1 MRILPVCLLV
11 VAVLAA
17 PALEAK
23 DKQDKQD
30 APDAFRA
37 VIACR
42 QIADEKARLAC
53 YDAQV
58 AALDTAQQTGQ
69 VVVADRKQVQ
79 EAERGLFGFSIPK
92 SPLTSSDAKPIDQI
106 EATVS
111 TARQYEY
118 GRWRMTMDD
127 GSVWEQV
134 DSAET
139 LAFDPRQGDK
149 VVIKRAAF
157 GSYKARIGGQ
167 PAIHVRRVQ

>member
-11 VAVLAA
+11 AAVLAA

>member
-1 MRILPVCLLV
+1 MRILPVSLLV
-11 VAVLAA
+11 ATVLAA

-23 DKQDKQD
+23 DKQD

-53 YDAQV
+53 YDTQV
-58 AALDTAQQTGQ
+58 AALDSAQQTGQ